1 EVIDVVHVLAG
12 VDRRLDQKA
21 EPGQRDRGQGELR
34 GDRSHPDLQP
44 VAMRLHS
51 RVRRRRAALC
61 FAAVTRRDVLEQPA
75 AVVERP
81 IVMRVALVVFVIAG
95 CSHPSPRRFTPTSW
109 TPDDNDVASPSNRV
123 DPPTLPVGFLLDG
136 LAPPLTRAPGMTPT
150 FALVP

>member
-1 EVIDVVHVLAG
+1 
-12 VDRRLDQKA
+12 RRLDQKA

-51 RVRRRRAALC
+51 QVRRRPALC
-61 FAAVTRRDVLEQPA
+61 SVAVTRRDVLEQPP

-81 IVMRVALVVFVIAG
+81 IVMRVVALVVFVIAG
-95 CSHPSPRRFTPTSW
+95 CSPPSPRRFTPTSW
-109 TPDDNDVASPSNRV
+109 TPDDHDVASPSNRV
-123 DPPTLPVGFLLDG
+123 DPPTLRVGFLLDG

-150 FALVP
+150 FALVPAWPEICDR